1 MNATG
6 SRPLHAILH
15 HLFGFVIRHKWF
27 TSALIVAV
35 VLLFGYQLT
44 KLTFDNTPDGF
55 FMEGDPA
62 LQHYEA
68 FKNQFQSDE
77 FSLILL
83 EAPPVWDRKLIEA
96 IKATVDSIEAVAH
109 VTRVVSIT
117 NINHIEAQDDEI
129 VIDSLFRDA
138 SDKTDYQQIR
148 QKILSHPR
156 YPGLYISKDGRHIA
170 ILVETEIIKN
180 ELDYKIALTA
190 DLRQILTQG
199 GIADYH
205 PRIVG
210 APILDADVRV
220 IISQENGIFTAAC
233 FTLIMLGFW
242 IVFRSAYAMLM
253 AAAILA
259 TSVVV
264 TFGMMSALGFPYT
277 VLTPIVP
284 TFLMSVGINA
294 LVFLLTG
301 FCYARSR
308 QESPLQALEDTYVE
322 VGSISLL
329 TMLTTSAALFAFS
342 ASDVKPVLHV
352 GVIMGAGL
360 MVMYV
365 ATMLWFPVFL
375 GSGAQKK
382 LKLGGAVL
390 NQRVA
395 LLVKLGEWVIRYYKS
410 IFIGFILIC
419 AVALVGL
426 SRLETDFHYLGMFKE
441 STDIHK
447 DYRYVDDQLPASAS
461 IEIVIRGN
469 DPNTIKRAD
478 VLHSMDRFSRHI
490 EQHSEL
496 PVKVYSLADVV
507 KELNQAFHENDPA
520 FYRIP
525 SDNSVIAQELF
536 LFESSD
542 QEEVKQLVD
551 FQYKTAR
558 ITIRVPNVPD
568 SLYRTLITTIEQAK
582 ALYFEPDGQ
591 PQVATTAEDL
601 ARQLE
606 SAGLPELEVTSTG
619 LVDLWVTIDD
629 YLTQSQITSVSLAF
643 AAVTIIM
650 IGIFRSL
657 VMGVVLGLLNLSVV
671 ILVLGLMGATGIPLD
686 PYTVLIAS
694 IALGILDDDTMHF
707 VKSVQEDMNA
717 GTSME
722 QAIRNTYSRAGQAMF
737 YTTAILVL
745 SFSINI
751 FSDIASLTKFGVL
764 ISLTLLLGLIVEFL
778 ITPTL
783 ILIFG
788 SRLLNTHQADLPK
801 VSVVKG

>member
-1 MNATG
+1 MNLTG
-6 SRPLHAILH
+6 SRPLHAFLH
-15 HLFGFVIRHKWF
+15 RIFGFVIQHKRF

-55 FMEGDPA
+55 FMDGDPA
-62 LQHYEA
+62 LQHYEE

-83 EAPPVWDRKLIEA
+83 DAPLIWDSQLIGA
-96 IKATVDSIEAVAH
+96 IKSTITKIEAVPH

-117 NINHIEAQDDEI
+117 NINHIEALDDEI
-129 VIDSLFRDA
+129 VIDSLFNEVEDEA
-138 SDKTDYQQIR
+138 GYQRIR
-148 QKILSHPR
+148 QKILTHPR
-156 YPGLYISKDGRHIA
+156 YPGLYISKDGHHIA

-190 DLRQILTQG
+190 ELRQILAQDE
-199 GIADYH
+199 IVEYN

-233 FTLIMLGFW
+233 FALILLGFW

-259 TSVVV
+259 TSVII

-301 FCYARSR
+301 FCYTRSNL
-308 QESPLQALEDTYVE
+308 ESPLQALEKTYVE

-375 GSGAQKK
+375 GSNAQKN

-390 NQRVA
+390 HRRVV
-395 LLVKLGEWVIRYYKS
+395 LLVNLGEWVIKYHKS

-419 AVALVGL
+419 AVSLVGL
-426 SRLETDFHYLGMFKE
+426 SRLETDFHYLGMFKA
-441 STDIHK
+441 STEIHK
-447 DYRYVDDQLPASAS
+447 DYSYVDDKLPASAS
-461 IEIVIRGN
+461 IEIIISSEE
-469 DPNTIKRAD
+469 PNAMKRAD
-478 VLHSMDRFSRHI
+478 VLLSMDRFSRHI

-496 PVKVYSLADVV
+496 PVKIYSLADVV
-507 KELNQAFHENDPA
+507 KELNQAFHENAPE

-551 FQYKTAR
+551 FQYQTAR
-558 ITIRVPNVPD
+558 ITIRVPNVSD
-568 SLYRTLITTIEQAK
+568 SHYRELITIIEQAK
-582 ALYFEPDGQ
+582 TRYFDADKGDQ
-591 PQVATTAEDL
+591 AATRTAVD
-601 ARQLE
+601 
-606 SAGLPELEVTSTG
+606 SPELQVTYTG
-619 LVDLWVTIDD
+619 LVDLWVTIND
-629 YLTQSQITSVSLAF
+629 YLTESQITSVSLAF

-671 ILVLGLMGATGIPLD
+671 IMVLGLMGATGIPLD

-707 VKSVQEDMNA
+707 VKSVQEDMIA
-717 GTSME
+717 GISME

-764 ISLTLLLGLIVEFL
+764 ISLTLLLGLVVEFL

-788 SRLLNTHQADLPK
+788 TRLLKTHQEVLPK
-801 VSVVKG
+801 VSVAKG

>member
-1 MNATG
+1 
-6 SRPLHAILH
+6 
-15 HLFGFVIRHKWF
+15 
-27 TSALIVAV
+27 
-35 VLLFGYQLT
+35 
-44 KLTFDNTPDGF
+44 
-55 FMEGDPA
+55 
-62 LQHYEA
+62 
-68 FKNQFQSDE
+68 
-77 FSLILL
+77 
-83 EAPPVWDRKLIEA
+83 
-96 IKATVDSIEAVAH
+96 
-109 VTRVVSIT
+109 
-117 NINHIEAQDDEI
+117 
-129 VIDSLFRDA
+129 
-138 SDKTDYQQIR
+138 
-148 QKILSHPR
+148 
-156 YPGLYISKDGRHIA
+156 
-170 ILVETEIIKN
+170 
-180 ELDYKIALTA
+180 
-190 DLRQILTQG
+190 
-199 GIADYH
+199 
-205 PRIVG
+205 
-210 APILDADVRV
+210 
-220 IISQENGIFTAAC
+220 
-233 FTLIMLGFW
+233 
-242 IVFRSAYAMLM
+242 
-253 AAAILA
+253 
-259 TSVVV
+259 
-264 TFGMMSALGFPYT
+264 FGMMSALGFPYT